1 MDVARALARL
11 GFIGGFFLISSAPAP
26 ARASED
32 VDSATG
38 YLVWSRGEEYQ
49 PETRKLVRMTFSGG
63 AVKEPALT
71 LTEGEDV
78 EAQISPD
85 GKYVAYAKAKIPGAD
100 YHSFSFWKV
109 YVVSI
114 HGKDVSGEL
123 KVDDSGYWPNWLD
136 NRTLSYCQM
145 DPAHPN
151 HSVLM
156 KAKLD
161 EDGVVL
167 HKEVVLRTYDLFPS
181 VAEVNECVL
190 SPDGRWFAARTRA
203 ADAVSDRNGVG
214 AFTLDPPNFQI
225 LARAGSVGCMPQIAR
240 SGTWAV
246 IAGRD
251 RGIRWG
257 DSPFVSGGL
266 VDQPLT
272 PASRV
277 DPGSY
282 WYFPSLSSDEKW
294 LLSAV
299 STVDDHNAGPQKLMI
314 APLTGRTAGEHSELF
329 QAPFNGWPSLW
340 IGTPTAPPPPRPKVQ
355 SFKPD
360 TYTLVAGQSVT
371 LTWQTAAA
379 DRVTLNDVAVAAAG
393 TQTFQPPATTTYA
406 LAASN
411 SQSGSTTAR
420 SELTVTVNAQ
430 PEPVAIRSFQA
441 SLDRITLGGSLVLSW
456 DVQNPFSIELDGEPV
471 GPSGSKEVSP
481 TASQSYVLTATGASG
496 PVSSSVSVQV
506 EPLVDARL
514 LPDRGGCRCGS
525 AAGPWDA
532 AWGLVAGVIW
542 ALRIS
547 RKPEGR
553 GRR

>member
-1 MDVARALARL
+1 MDVERALVRL
-11 GFIGGFFLISSAPAP
+11 SFVGGFFLISSALAQT
-26 ARASED
+26 RASEG
-32 VDSATG
+32 VDSAAG

-49 PETRKLVRMTFSGG
+49 PETRKLVRMTFSNG
-63 AVKEPALT
+63 AVKEPTLT

-85 GKYVAYAKAKIPGAD
+85 GKYVAYAKSKIPGAD

-123 KVDDSGYWPNWLD
+123 KVDDNGYWPNWLD

-151 HSVLM
+151 HSILM

-167 HKEVVLRTYDLFPS
+167 QKEVVLRTYDLFPS

-190 SPDGRWFAARTRA
+190 SPDGRWFAARTRGTDA
-203 ADAVSDRNGVG
+203 ASSLNGVT
-214 AFTLDPPNFQI
+214 AFTLNPPSVKP
-225 LARAGSVGCMPQIAR
+225 LAHAGSVGCMPQIAR

-251 RGIRWG
+251 QGIRWG
-257 DSPFVSGGL
+257 DSPFVAGGL

-277 DPGSY
+277 TPGSY
-282 WYFPSLSSDEKW
+282 WYFPSISSDEKW

-299 STVDDHNAGPQKLMI
+299 STVDDHNSGPQKLMI

-340 IGTPTAPPPPRPKVQ
+340 IGTPTAAPPPRPKIQ

-360 TYTLVAGQSVT
+360 TSLG
-371 LTWQTAAA
+371 
-379 DRVTLNDVAVAAAG
+379 RRR
-393 TQTFQPPATTTYA
+393 PRI
-406 LAASN
+406 ASR
-411 SQSGSTTAR
+411 STTSPSPRLGRRRSNRWRPPPTPWWRPAVSRELPRLAR
-420 SELTVTVNAQ
+420 S
-430 PEPVAIRSFQA
+430 
-441 SLDRITLGGSLVLSW
+441 
-456 DVQNPFSIELDGEPV
+456 
-471 GPSGSKEVSP
+471 SP
-481 TASQSYVLTATGASG
+481 
-496 PVSSSVSVQV
+496 
-506 EPLVDARL
+506 
-514 LPDRGGCRCGS
+514 
-525 AAGPWDA
+525 
-532 AWGLVAGVIW
+532 
-542 ALRIS
+542 
-547 RKPEGR
+547 
-553 GRR
+553 